1 AFTPS
6 IQSFN
11 FNPAVVGRTVTSF
24 TAFDPYQ
31 KAQYVEQWTL
41 SVQKS
46 LGKETTLE
54 VGYQGDRGFHLQRSH
69 LINNA
74 QPGPGLI
81 QPRRPHPKISF
92 VANSSFPS
100 NVTVANSTFPVSTI
114 NLLENSSRSWY
125 DAGYVNVR
133 RRYANGLS
141 FLA

>member
-54 VGYQGDRGFHLQRSH
+54 VGYQGDRGLHLQRAH

-81 QPRRPHPKISF
+81 QPRRPYG
-92 VANSSFPS
+92 VATFPAGTEFPAG
-100 NVTVANSTFPVSTI
+100 VTVVSNTIPVSTV
-114 NLLENSSRSWY
+114 NWLENTARSWY
-125 DAGYVNVR
+125 DAAYINLR
-133 RRYANGLS
+133 RRYS
-141 FLA
+141 S